1 MKIALGAD
9 HRGFALKQRLIEVL
23 REWGWEPLD
32 LGGHSC
38 ESSDYPDFARPVA
51 NAVASGEARFG
62 VLICGTGIGMSIA
75 ANRIRG
81 IRAARVDE
89 PLSAIMARDHNDA
102 NVLCMGADLLGF
114 EMAVAILK
122 AFIETPFSDAERHNR
137 RVGKIEG

>member
-23 REWGWEPLD
+23 REWGWEPID
-32 LGGHSC
+32 LGAHSA

-89 PLSAIMARDHNDA
+89 PLSARLTREHNDA
-102 NVLCMGADLLGF
+102 NVLCLGADLLGS

-122 AFIETPFSDAERHNR
+122 AFIETPFSAAERHNR